1 MRRKV
6 VLSALAALL
15 AAVALAGCGSSS
27 SSSGKVTSAK
37 DRVVVGYYADWDM
50 YVRGF
55 PIYLPLSANK
65 MKRLFDAQH
74 LTHLNYAF
82 AKIDYVSKIVS
93 DRKVKTTLTIVQP
106 GPPSLPANTVGL
118 QKLKTGFAGTPVKVS
133 SGNGHTTFTVA
144 TTGSFVDTSVADKL
158 TQLAIDFPQ
167 AHITTATEVIPAKVT
182 TTPTI
187 VQVDQMTDPINFK
200 NMKLLRKEFPKLKIL
215 ISIGGWTLSDKFS
228 SSLKTDAQR
237 KALAKSAIDYMKTN
251 GFDGIDLDWEFPV
264 CCGSETEQQYAAAN
278 NGLSRY
284 SPDDRHDLTLW
295 LQELRSELDDLGKAD
310 DTRYLLTMAAAAG
323 PDMAKKAYELKELAK
338 IVDWIDVMAYDFHV
352 PVTQVANLSAP
363 LTQNP
368 ADPDKAKKYT
378 ATDAVDFYEQS
389 GVPASKLVLGV
400 PFYGHGWMGCPPQ
413 NHGEF
418 QTCTGNAQKGGT
430 WIKLDATAWGEYD
443 YWDLKKSYI
452 GKNGFTRY
460 WDAKAQ
466 VPFLYNAKTG
476 QWISYDD
483 PQSIAAKAK
492 LVRDKGL
499 RGGMFW
505 EAAMDHNQG
514 LQVALYDAIMGTKPS
529 ESASAAKQ

>member
-15 AAVALAGCGSSS
+15 GAVALAGCGSSS
-27 SSSGKVTSAK
+27 STKVTSAK

-65 MKRLFDAQH
+65 MKRLFDAEH

-82 AKIDYVSKIVS
+82 AKIDYVQKIVA
-93 DRKVKTTLTIVQP
+93 DKKVKTTLTIVQP

-118 QKLKTGFAGTPVKVS
+118 AKLKTGFAGTPVKVS
-133 SGNGHTTFTVA
+133 SGDGHTTFTVA

-200 NMKLLRKEFPKLKIL
+200 NIKLLRKEFPKLKVL

-264 CCGSETEQQYAAAN
+264 CCGSETEKQYAAAN

-284 SPDDRHDLTLW
+284 SPDDRHNLTLW
-295 LQELRSELDDLGKAD
+295 LKELRSELDDLGKRN
-310 DTRYLLTMAAAAG
+310 DTRYLLTIAAAAG
-323 PDMAKKAYELKELAK
+323 PDMVKKAYEVKEIGK

-368 ADPDKAKKYT
+368 ADPDKAKGYT
-378 ATDAVDFYEQS
+378 ATSAIDFYEKS

-400 PFYGHGWMGCPPQ
+400 PFYGHGWMGCPPA

-452 GKNGFTRY
+452 NKNGFVRY

-483 PQSIAAKAK
+483 PQSVAAKAK
-492 LVRDKGL
+492 LVVDKGL

-514 LQVALYDAIMGTKPS
+514 LQVELYDDIMGAKPS